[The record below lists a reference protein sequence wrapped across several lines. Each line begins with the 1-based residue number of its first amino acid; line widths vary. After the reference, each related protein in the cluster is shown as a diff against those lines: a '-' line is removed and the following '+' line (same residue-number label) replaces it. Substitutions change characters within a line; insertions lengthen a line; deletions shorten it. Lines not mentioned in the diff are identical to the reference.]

1 MPKLH
6 NEIRIR
12 QVNGIAAGQEGQGD
26 KFSEGDVV
34 YVQSVGFKQRN
45 GTAYNAGDAAA
56 SWSNIAGGGGGGISN
71 LVEDTAPQLGG
82 TLDANGNDIDMGTNV
97 ITDTKVGEWDTAVT
111 WGDHGSAGYQSA
123 AQVSVIATQRVNDAD
138 LTNLSN
144 VNVPSPNDGQV
155 LYWDNASGEWRAKNE
170 AGGGATSLDG
180 LTDVTIT
187 GGAEGDILSRNG
199 GGTYVNL
206 QFSDIARKKYTITYN
221 AGAGGNYRITGPGLD
236 GTQNNPA
243 IYLVRGESYSFTNN
257 AGASHPFDIEN
268 TNNTPY
274 SDAGLVDNSLSNG
287 EATSWTVAMD
297 APAQLQYQCSNHAGM
312 KGDIFI
318 LDEGSGGGSGNQILQ
333 GNTEVTVT
341 DGGANGTIQFQTEGT
356 PRWSFTSGG
365 HLLPDTNANYDI
377 GSADKKVRHLFLSD
391 NSLYVGESGKLTVKD
406 ESLAIVK
413 RKKSQWPSGITHDNA
428 IVNTLNTYD
437 AAYNFDGSEPAG
449 NVDWSKVSLE
459 HWVQLGQSVDP
470 SWTVDNVFGD
480 SDFEESDSNN
490 SIKVSHQSSSNT
502 QIVKKF
508 HVAVD
513 NKDQQRYPEAYAA
526 GHSTNAYYIDGY
538 HAPELRLKRGR
549 YRFIQ
554 NHVSNYQ
561 PAVHPLAFLDN
572 NGGGGIEGA
581 GQLDPHIAKLDIDLE
596 YGYINTSTGATV
608 PIAVWT
614 GGNVNNWSGNDFS
627 AYAGGM
633 SLTNFNNGWRYFVDL
648 TIREGTPREFYYV
661 CGLHLKMGWKIIN
674 EDAQHE
680 VLKSEVLAEKPDFT
694 AGSVSYDIASDLVGR
709 MGGRIIIDANT
720 IQEGDHLGLDLE
732 ILNQNNFQKTFNFEI
747 QSVGTND
754 LVNQFTIKFFNT
766 GTPQLKLNSYWQPD
780 IVVAGSTAI
789 NGATNNVTI
798 GGNQILVIWCDENK
812 SVDPASCGWTYQIRT
827 V

>member
-1 MPKLH
+1 MAKLH

-12 QVNGIAAGQEGQGD
+12 QVNGIGAGQEGQGD
-26 KFSEGDVV
+26 KFSDGDVV
-34 YVQSVGFKQRN
+34 YVQGVGFKQRN

-56 SWSNIAGGGGGGISN
+56 SWSDIAGGGGGGGLNN

-82 TLDANGNDIDMGTNV
+82 TLDANNNKIDMGTND
-97 ITDTKVGEWDTAVT
+97 ITDTKVGYWDDAYS
-111 WGDHGSAGYQSA
+111 WGDHSSAGYQNA
-123 AQVSVIATQRVNDAD
+123 AQVSVIATTRITAAEIDNLAD
-138 LTNLSN
+138 
-144 VNVPSPNDGQV
+144 VNVPSPSDGQV
-155 LYWDNASGEWRAKNE
+155 LYWDNENGEWRAKNE
-170 AGGGATSLDG
+170 AGGGGATDLDG

-187 GGAEGDILSRNG
+187 GGSEGDILSRNSG
-199 GGTYVNL
+199 GQYVNL
-206 QFSDIARKKYTITYN
+206 SFTEVARKKYTVTQS
-221 AGAGGNYRITGPGLD
+221 GGSFRITGPGLYGSAD
-236 GTQNNPA
+236 NPA
-243 IYLVRGESYSFTNN
+243 LYLVRGGEYSFTNN
-257 AGASHPFDIEN
+257 AGALHPFEIEN
-268 TNNTPY
+268 TNGTPY
-274 SDAGLVDNSLSNG
+274 SDTGLTLNSLSNG
-287 EATSWTVAMD
+287 QATSWTVAMD
-297 APAQLQYQCSNHAGM
+297 APAQLRYQCANHPGM
-312 KGDIFI
+312 VGDIFI
-318 LDEGSGGGSGNQILQ
+318 LDEGSGGGSSSQILQ

-341 DGGANGTIQFQTEGT
+341 DGGSDGKIVFQTEGA

-365 HLLPDTNANYDI
+365 HLIPDTNANYDI
-377 GSADKKVRHLFLSD
+377 GNAEQKVRHLFLSD
-391 NSLYVGESGKLTVKD
+391 NSLYVGDSGKLTVRD
-406 ESLAIVK
+406 EALAIVK

-437 AAYNFDGSEPAG
+437 VAYNFNGAEPAG
-449 NVDWSKVSLE
+449 NVDWSVVSLQ
-459 HWVQLGQSVDP
+459 HWVQLGQTVDP
-470 SWTVDNVFGD
+470 SWTVDNIFGD
-480 SDFEESDSNN
+480 SDFEESDSSNTV
-490 SIKVSHQSSSNT
+490 KVSHQSSSNT

-513 NKDQQRYPEAYAA
+513 NKDQQRYPEAYVA

-538 HAPELRLKRGR
+538 HAPELRLKKGR

-561 PAVHPLAFLDN
+561 PAVHPLAFLGN

-581 GQLDPHIAKLDIDLE
+581 GQLDPHIEELDIDLE
-596 YGYINTSTGATV
+596 YGYVDTSTGATQ

-614 GGNVNNWSGNDFS
+614 GGTVNNWSGNDFS
-627 AYAGGM
+627 AYASGM
-633 SLTNFNNGWRYFVDL
+633 SIANFNNGWRYYVDL

-694 AGSVSYDIASDLVGR
+694 GGNVDHDLASDLVGQ
-709 MGGRIIIDANT
+709 MGGRIIIDANSMA
-720 IQEGDHLGLDLE
+720 EGDRLGLDLA
-732 ILNQNNFQKTFNFEI
+732 ILEQNSFQKTFNFEI

-754 LVNQFTIKFFNT
+754 LVNQFTIKFFNS

-780 IVVAGSTAI
+780 IVVPGSTAI
-789 NGATNNVTI
+789 AAGTNVTI

-812 SVDPASCGWTYQIRT
+812 SVDPASCGWTYQLRT